1 MKKELR
7 QTVLKQMKKLSGK
20 EKEQADNWLIQ
31 HLLNSAAYQKAQV
44 IATYLSMPHE
54 VSTAA
59 FIKQAQLDGKRVLV
73 PKTYGQGRMIFV
85 DYDESRLQKSSFG
98 LMEPISEEDV
108 DKTEIDLIHVP
119 GVVFNSQGFRIGYGG
134 GYYDRYLV
142 DFAGASISSI
152 YSFQKSDFEPDY
164 HDIAVKEVLIYELH
178 LR

>member
-7 QTVLKQMKKLSGK
+7 QTVLNQMKKLSGK
-20 EKEQADNWLIQ
+20 EKEQADNWLTQ
-31 HLLNSAAYQKAQV
+31 RLLSSAAYQKAQV

-54 VSTAA
+54 VATLA

-98 LMEPISEEDV
+98 LLEPMSEEAV
-108 DKTEIDLIHVP
+108 EKTEIDLIHVP

-134 GYYDRYLV
+134 GYYDRYLDDYEGTSV
-142 DFAGASISSI
+142 STIYQVQQADFMPA
-152 YSFQKSDFEPDY
+152 Q
-164 HDIAVKEVLIYELH
+164 HDVAVKELIMYETNL
-178 LR
+178 

>member
-7 QTVLKQMKKLSGK
+7 QTVLNRMKKLSGK
-20 EKEQADNWLIQ
+20 EKEQADSWLTQ
-31 HLLNSAAYQKAQV
+31 RLLSSVAYQEAQV
-44 IATYLSMPHE
+44 MATYLSMPHE

-85 DYDESRLQKSSFG
+85 DYDERHLQKSSFG
-98 LMEPISEEDV
+98 LMEPTSEEAV

-134 GYYDRYLV
+134 GYYDRYLA

-152 YSFQKSDFEPDY
+152 YSFQQSDFEPDY
-164 HDIAVKEVLIYELH
+164 HDIAVKEVLTYELH

>member
-7 QTVLKQMKKLSGK
+7 QTVLNQMKKLSGK
-20 EKEQADNWLIQ
+20 EKEQADSWLTQ
-31 HLLNSAAYQKAQV
+31 RLLSSAAYQKAQV

-85 DYDESRLQKSSFG
+85 DYDESHLQKSSFG
-98 LMEPISEEDV
+98 LLEPMSEEAV
-108 DKTEIDLIHVP
+108 EKTEIDLIHVP

-134 GYYDRYLV
+134 GYYDRYLDDYEGTSV
-142 DFAGASISSI
+142 STIYQVQQEDFTPA
-152 YSFQKSDFEPDY
+152 Q
-164 HDIAVKEVLIYELH
+164 HDVAVKELIMYETNL
-178 LR
+178 

>member
-7 QTVLKQMKKLSGK
+7 QTVLNQMKKQSGK
-20 EKEQADNWLIQ
+20 EKEQADNWLTQ
-31 HLLNSAAYQKAQV
+31 HLLSSVAYQKAQV

-73 PKTYGQGRMIFV
+73 PKTYSQGRMIFV

-98 LMEPISEEDV
+98 LMEPTSEEAV
-108 DKTEIDLIHVP
+108 EKTEIDLIHVP

-134 GYYDRYLV
+134 GYYDRYLA

-152 YSFQKSDFEPDY
+152 YSFQQSDFEPDY
-164 HDIAVKEVLIYELH
+164 HDIAVKEVLTYELH
-178 LR
+178 L

>member
-7 QTVLKQMKKLSGK
+7 QTVLNQMKKLSGK
-20 EKEQADNWLIQ
+20 EKEQADNWLTQ
-31 HLLNSAAYQKAQV
+31 RLLSSAAYQKAQV

-59 FIKQAQLDGKRVLV
+59 FIKQARLDGKRVLV

-98 LMEPISEEDV
+98 LMEPMSEETV

-119 GVVFNSQGFRIGYGG
+119 GVAFNSQGFRIGYGG
-134 GYYDRYLV
+134 GYYDRYLDDYEGTSV
-142 DFAGASISSI
+142 STIYQVQQADFTPA
-152 YSFQKSDFEPDY
+152 Q
-164 HDIAVKEVLIYELH
+164 HDVAVKELIMYETNL
-178 LR
+178 

>member
-7 QTVLKQMKKLSGK
+7 QAVLTQMKKLSGK
-20 EKEQADNWLIQ
+20 EKKLADNWLTQ
-31 HLLNSAAYQKAQV
+31 RLLSSAAYQKAQV

-98 LMEPISEEDV
+98 LMEPTSEEAV
-108 DKTEIDLIHVP
+108 EKTEIDLIHVP
-119 GVVFNSQGFRIGYGG
+119 GVVFNSHGFRIGYGG
-134 GYYDRYLV
+134 GYYDRYLA
-142 DFAGASISSI
+142 DFTGASISSI
-152 YSFQKSDFEPDY
+152 YSFQKSDFEPNY

>member
-7 QTVLKQMKKLSGK
+7 QAVLTQMKKLSGK
-20 EKEQADNWLIQ
+20 EKKQADNWLTQ
-31 HLLNSAAYQKAQV
+31 RLLSSAAYQKAQV

-59 FIKQAQLDGKRVLV
+59 FIEQAQLDGKRVLV

-98 LMEPISEEDV
+98 LMEPTREEAV

-134 GYYDRYLV
+134 GYYDRYLA
-142 DFAGASISSI
+142 DYTGASISTV
-152 YSFQKSDFEPDY
+152 YAVQQAEFTPAQ
-164 HDIAVKEVLIYELH
+164 HDVAVKELLIYEADL
-178 LR
+178 

>member
-7 QTVLKQMKKLSGK
+7 QTVLNQMKKLSGK
-20 EKEQADNWLIQ
+20 EKEQADNWLTQ
-31 HLLNSAAYQKAQV
+31 RLLSSAAYQKAQV

-59 FIKQAQLDGKRVLV
+59 FIKQARLDGKRVLV

-98 LMEPISEEDV
+98 LMEPMSEETV

-134 GYYDRYLV
+134 GYYDRYLDDYEGTSV
-142 DFAGASISSI
+142 STIYQVQQEDFTPA
-152 YSFQKSDFEPDY
+152 Q
-164 HDIAVKEVLIYELH
+164 HDVAVKELIMYETNL
-178 LR
+178 

>member
-7 QTVLKQMKKLSGK
+7 QTVLNRMKKLSGK
-20 EKEQADNWLIQ
+20 EKEQADSWLTQ
-31 HLLNSAAYQKAQV
+31 RLLSSVAYQEAQV
-44 IATYLSMPHE
+44 MATYLSMPHE

-73 PKTYGQGRMIFV
+73 PKNYGQGRMIFV

-98 LMEPISEEDV
+98 LMEPTSEEAV
-108 DKTEIDLIHVP
+108 EKAEIDLIHVP

-134 GYYDRYLV
+134 GYYDRYLA
-142 DFAGASISSI
+142 DFTGASISSI
-152 YSFQKSDFEPDY
+152 YSFQKSDFEPNY

>member
-7 QTVLKQMKKLSGK
+7 QTVLNQMKKLSGK
-20 EKEQADNWLIQ
+20 EKEQADIWLTQ
-31 HLLNSAAYQKAQV
+31 RLLSSAAYQEAQV

-98 LMEPISEEDV
+98 LMEPTSEDAVE
-108 DKTEIDLIHVP
+108 KTEIDLIHVP

-152 YSFQKSDFEPDY
+152 YSFQKSDFEPNY

>member
-7 QTVLKQMKKLSGK
+7 QTVLNQMKKQSGK
-20 EKEQADNWLIQ
+20 EKEQADNWPTQ
-31 HLLNSAAYQKAQV
+31 HLLSSVAYQKAQV

-73 PKTYGQGRMIFV
+73 PKTYSQGRMIFV

-98 LMEPISEEDV
+98 LMEPTSEEAV
-108 DKTEIDLIHVP
+108 EKTEIDLIHVP

-134 GYYDRYLV
+134 GYYDRYLA

-152 YSFQKSDFEPDY
+152 YSFQQSDFEPDY
-164 HDIAVKEVLIYELH
+164 HDIAVKEVLTYELH
-178 LR
+178 L

>member
-7 QTVLKQMKKLSGK
+7 QTVLNQMKKLSGK
-20 EKEQADNWLIQ
+20 EKEQADNWLTQ
-31 HLLNSAAYQKAQV
+31 HLLISAAYQKAQV

-85 DYDESRLQKSSFG
+85 DYDERHLQKSSFG
-98 LMEPISEEDV
+98 LMEPTSEEAV

-134 GYYDRYLV
+134 GYYDRYLA

-152 YSFQKSDFEPDY
+152 YSFQQSDFEPDY
-164 HDIAVKEVLIYELH
+164 HDIAVKEVLTYELH

>member
-7 QTVLKQMKKLSGK
+7 QTVLSQMKSLSGK
-20 EKEQADNWLIQ
+20 DKEQADSWLTHHMLQ
-31 HLLNSAAYQKAQV
+31 SRAYQEAKV

-54 VSTAA
+54 VSTAD

-98 LMEPISEEDV
+98 LMEPISEEAV

-134 GYYDRYLV
+134 GYYDRYLA

-152 YSFQKSDFEPDY
+152 YSFQKSDFEPNY

>member
-7 QTVLKQMKKLSGK
+7 QTVLNQMKKQSGK
-20 EKEQADNWLIQ
+20 EKEQADNWLTQ
-31 HLLNSAAYQKAQV
+31 HLLSSVAYQKAQV

-73 PKTYGQGRMIFV
+73 PKTYGRGRMIFV

-98 LMEPISEEDV
+98 LMEPTSEEAV
-108 DKTEIDLIHVP
+108 EKTEIDLIHVP

-134 GYYDRYLV
+134 GYYDRYLA

-152 YSFQKSDFEPDY
+152 YSFQQSDFEPDY

>member
-7 QTVLKQMKKLSGK
+7 QTVLNQMKKLSGK
-20 EKEQADNWLIQ
+20 EKEQADSWLTQ
-31 HLLNSAAYQKAQV
+31 RLLSSAAYQKAQL

-98 LMEPISEEDV
+98 LLEPMSEEAV

-134 GYYDRYLV
+134 GYYDRYLDDYEGTSV
-142 DFAGASISSI
+142 STIYQVQQEDFTPA
-152 YSFQKSDFEPDY
+152 Q
-164 HDIAVKEVLIYELH
+164 HDVAVKELIMYETNL
-178 LR
+178 

>member
-7 QTVLKQMKKLSGK
+7 QTVLNQMKKLAGK
-20 EKEQADNWLIQ
+20 EKEQADSWLTQ
-31 HLLNSAAYQKAQV
+31 YLLSSAAYQNAQV

-85 DYDESRLQKSSFG
+85 DYDENCLKKSSFG
-98 LMEPISEEDV
+98 LMEPISEEAV
-108 DKTEIDLIHVP
+108 EKPEIDLIHVP

-134 GYYDRYLV
+134 GYYDRYLA

-152 YSFQKSDFEPDY
+152 YSFQQSDFEPDY
-164 HDIAVKEVLIYELH
+164 HDIAVKEVLTYELH
-178 LR
+178 L

>member
-7 QTVLKQMKKLSGK
+7 QTVLNQMKKLSGK
-20 EKEQADNWLIQ
+20 EKEQADSWLTQ
-31 HLLNSAAYQKAQV
+31 RLLSSAAYQKAQV

-59 FIKQAQLDGKRVLV
+59 FIKQARLDGKRVLV

-98 LMEPISEEDV
+98 LMEPMSEEVV

-134 GYYDRYLV
+134 GYYDRYLDDYEGTSV
-142 DFAGASISSI
+142 STIYQIQQADFTPA
-152 YSFQKSDFEPDY
+152 Q
-164 HDIAVKEVLIYELH
+164 HDVAVKELIMYETNL
-178 LR
+178 

>member
-7 QTVLKQMKKLSGK
+7 QTVLNRMKKLSGK
-20 EKEQADNWLIQ
+20 EKEQADSWLTQ
-31 HLLNSAAYQKAQV
+31 RLLSSVAYQEAQV
-44 IATYLSMPHE
+44 MATYLSMPHE

-98 LMEPISEEDV
+98 LMEPTSEEAV
-108 DKTEIDLIHVP
+108 EKTEIDLIHVP

-134 GYYDRYLV
+134 GYYDRYLA
-142 DFAGASISSI
+142 DFTGASISSI
-152 YSFQKSDFEPDY
+152 YSFQKSDFEPNY

>member
-7 QTVLKQMKKLSGK
+7 QTVLNQMKKLTGK
-20 EKEQADNWLIQ
+20 EKEQADNWLTQ
-31 HLLNSAAYQKAQV
+31 RLLSSAAYQNAQV

-98 LMEPISEEDV
+98 LMEPTSEEAV
-108 DKTEIDLIHVP
+108 EKTEIDLIHVP
-119 GVVFNSQGFRIGYGG
+119 GVVFNSHGFRIGYGG
-134 GYYDRYLV
+134 GYYDRYLA
-142 DFAGASISSI
+142 DFTGASISSI
-152 YSFQKSDFEPDY
+152 YSFQKSDFEPNY

>member
-7 QTVLKQMKKLSGK
+7 QTVLNRMKKLSGK
-20 EKEQADNWLIQ
+20 EKEQADSWLTQ
-31 HLLNSAAYQKAQV
+31 RLLSSAAYQKAQV

-98 LMEPISEEDV
+98 LMEPTSEEAV
-108 DKTEIDLIHVP
+108 EKTEIDLIHVP

-134 GYYDRYLV
+134 GYYDRYLAN
-142 DFAGASISSI
+142 FIGASISSI
-152 YSFQKSDFEPDY
+152 YSFQKSDFEPNY

-178 LR
+178 L

>member
-7 QTVLKQMKKLSGK
+7 QTVLNQMKKLSGK
-20 EKEQADNWLIQ
+20 EKEQADSWLTQ
-31 HLLNSAAYQKAQV
+31 HLLSSAAYQKAQV

-85 DYDESRLQKSSFG
+85 DYDENRLQKSSFG
-98 LMEPISEEDV
+98 LMEPMSEEAV

-134 GYYDRYLV
+134 GYYDRYLDDYEGTSV
-142 DFAGASISSI
+142 STIYQVQQADFTPA
-152 YSFQKSDFEPDY
+152 Q
-164 HDIAVKEVLIYELH
+164 HDVAVKELIMYETNL
-178 LR
+178 

>member
-7 QTVLKQMKKLSGK
+7 QTVLNQMKKLSGK
-20 EKEQADNWLIQ
+20 EKEQADSWLTQ
-31 HLLNSAAYQKAQV
+31 RLLSSAAYQKAQV

-98 LMEPISEEDV
+98 LLEPMSEEAV
-108 DKTEIDLIHVP
+108 EKTEIDLIHVP

-134 GYYDRYLV
+134 GYYDRYLDDYEGTSV
-142 DFAGASISSI
+142 STIYQVQQEDFTPA
-152 YSFQKSDFEPDY
+152 Q
-164 HDIAVKEVLIYELH
+164 HDVAVKELIMYETNL
-178 LR
+178 